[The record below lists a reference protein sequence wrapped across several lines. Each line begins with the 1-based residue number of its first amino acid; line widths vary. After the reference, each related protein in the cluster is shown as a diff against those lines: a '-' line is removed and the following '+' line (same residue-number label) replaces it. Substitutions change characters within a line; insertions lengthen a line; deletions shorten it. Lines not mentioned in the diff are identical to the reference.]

1 VIAYV
6 DVPLVYFSVRWW
18 NSLHQMQSTPQT
30 VSRAFHWPLRI
41 NAFGV
46 LFLMIGIVELRA
58 RLAFL
63 RRERELAP
71 PPARAL
77 AEAAGGAR

>member
-1 VIAYV
+1 
-6 DVPLVYFSVRWW
+6 
-18 NSLHQMQSTPQT
+18 

-46 LFLMIGIVELRA
+46 LFLLIGLVELRA

-71 PPARAL
+71 PPRVAAL
-77 AEAAGGAR
+77 EVAS